1 MTTQTDDTR
10 RILDMLQDGK
20 ITVDEADRLLKALS
34 ESKAGQ
40 TGSAGQAGEAE
51 AAADGADRVRWIRI
65 NIQKPADEDHKAK
78 NVNIRVP
85 IAIVKG
91 GMRLGAIIGT
101 FAGDKAARRMK
112 ADGLDIDVAKISS
125 DLSKMNG
132 PEFDEFLRSL
142 NETNIEID
150 DGKSTVRITAE

>member
-10 RILDMLQDGK
+10 RILDMLQEGK
-20 ITVDEADRLLKALS
+20 ITVDEADRLIKAL
-34 ESKAGQ
+34 
-40 TGSAGQAGEAE
+40 
-51 AAADGADRVRWIRI
+51 GADRPSETATADTTTDGREGIRWIRI
-65 NIQKPADEDHKAK
+65 NIQKVANDAGHKAK

-101 FAGDKAARRMK
+101 FAGEKAARRMK
-112 ADGLDIDVAKISS
+112 AQGLDIDLAKISR
-125 DLSKMNG
+125 DLSQMNG

-150 DGKSTVRITAE
+150 DGKSQVRITAE

>member
-1 MTTQTDDTR
+1 MTTQTADTR
-10 RILDMLQDGK
+10 RILDMLQEGK
-20 ITVDEADRLLKALS
+20 ITVDEADRLIKALS
-34 ESKAGQ
+34 ADRP
-40 TGSAGQAGEAE
+40 AE
-51 AAADGADRVRWIRI
+51 ATPDTTAEGRERVRWIRI
-65 NIQKPADEDHKAK
+65 NIQKPANDAGHKAK

-101 FAGDKAARRMK
+101 FAGEKAARRMK
-112 ADGLDIDVAKISS
+112 AQGLDIDLAKISS
-125 DLSKMNG
+125 DLSQMNG

-150 DGKSTVRITAE
+150 DGKSKVRITAE

>member
-20 ITVDEADRLLKALS
+20 ITVDDADRLIKALC
-34 ESKAGQ
+34 EEQPADTATAG
-40 TGSAGQAGEAE
+40 TPTAGASAE
-51 AAADGADRVRWIRI
+51 RVRWIRI
-65 NIQKPADEDHKAK
+65 NIQKPANDAGHKAK
-78 NVNIRVP
+78 NLNIRVP

-112 ADGLDIDVAKISS
+112 AQGLDIDLAKISS
-125 DLSKMNG
+125 DLSQMNG

-150 DGKSTVRITAE
+150 DGQSQIRITAE

>member
-10 RILDMLQDGK
+10 RILDMLQEGK
-20 ITVDEADRLLKALS
+20 ITVDDAGRLINALTADRRPETA
-34 ESKAGQ
+34 AGD
-40 TGSAGQAGEAE
+40 TAT
-51 AAADGADRVRWIRI
+51 DGRERVRWIRI
-65 NIQKPADEDHKAK
+65 NIQKPANDTGHKAK

-85 IAIVKG
+85 IAIVRG

-101 FAGDKAARRMK
+101 FAGEKAARRMK
-112 ADGLDIDVAKISS
+112 AQGLDIDLAKISS
-125 DLSKMNG
+125 DLSQMNG

-150 DGKSTVRITAE
+150 DGNATVRITAE

>member
-10 RILDMLQDGK
+10 RVLDMLQEGK
-20 ITVDEADRLLKALS
+20 ITVDEADRLIKALS
-34 ESKAGQ
+34 PDR
-40 TGSAGQAGEAE
+40 QAETAT
-51 AAADGADRVRWIRI
+51 ADTAADGPERVRWIRI
-65 NIQKPADEDHKAK
+65 NIQKPANDAGHKAK

-101 FAGDKAARRMK
+101 FAGEKAARRMK
-112 ADGLDIDVAKISS
+112 AQGLDIDLAKISS
-125 DLSKMNG
+125 DLSQMNG

-150 DGKSTVRITAE
+150 DGKSQVRITAE

>member
-1 MTTQTDDTR
+1 MTATQTDETR
-10 RILDMLQDGK
+10 RVLDMLQEGK

-34 ESKAGQ
+34 ADRPPD
-40 TGSAGQAGEAE
+40 TAAAD
-51 AAADGADRVRWIRI
+51 AAADGRDRVRWIRI
-65 NIQKPADEDHKAK
+65 NIQKPANDGHKAK

-85 IAIVKG
+85 IAVVKG

-112 ADGLDIDVAKISS
+112 AQGLDIDLAKISS
-125 DLSKMNG
+125 DLSQMNG

-150 DGKSTVRITAE
+150 DGRSQVRITAE

>member
-10 RILDMLQDGK
+10 RILDMLSQGK
-20 ITVDEADRLLKALS
+20 ITVDEAGRLIQALS
-34 ESKAGQ
+34 ADQ
-40 TGSAGQAGEAE
+40 P
-51 AAADGADRVRWIRI
+51 AAADTPGPGADPKRARWVRI
-65 NIQKPADEDHKAK
+65 NIHKPAKDESHRAK
-78 NVNIRVP
+78 DVNIRVP
-85 IAIVKG
+85 IAVVRG

-101 FAGDKAARRMK
+101 FAGEKAARRMK
-112 ADGLDIDVAKISS
+112 ARGLDIDLAAINS
-125 DLSKMNG
+125 DLSQMNG

>member
-10 RILDMLQDGK
+10 RILDMLQEGK
-20 ITVDEADRLLKALS
+20 ITVDEADRLIKALS
-34 ESKAGQ
+34 ADRP
-40 TGSAGQAGEAE
+40 AE
-51 AAADGADRVRWIRI
+51 MAAADTATDGRERVRWIRI
-65 NIQKPADEDHKAK
+65 NIQKSANDAGHKAK

-112 ADGLDIDVAKISS
+112 AQGLDIDLAKISS
-125 DLSKMNG
+125 DLSQMNG

-150 DGKSTVRITAE
+150 DGKAQVRITAE

>member
-10 RILDMLQDGK
+10 RILDMLREGK
-20 ITVDEADRLLKALS
+20 ITVDEADRLLKAVT
-34 ESKAGQ
+34 AD
-40 TGSAGQAGEAE
+40 APADAA
-51 AAADGADRVRWIRI
+51 AAADPAADGRARPRWIRI
-65 NIQKPADEDHKAK
+65 NIQKPSSEPGHKAK

-85 IAIVKG
+85 IAVVKG

-112 ADGLDIDVAKISS
+112 AQGLDIDMAKISS
-125 DLSKMNG
+125 DLSQMNG

-150 DGKSTVRITAE
+150 DGKSQVRITAE

>member
-1 MTTQTDDTR
+1 MTATHTDDTR
-10 RILDMLQDGK
+10 RVLDLVAQGK
-20 ITVDEADRLLKALS
+20 LTVDEADRLIKALS
-34 ESKAGQ
+34 ADPPPETA
-40 TGSAGQAGEAE
+40 APAE
-51 AAADGADRVRWIRI
+51 DTATDGRERVRWIRI
-65 NIQKPADEDHKAK
+65 NIQKPANDGHKAK

-85 IAIVKG
+85 IAVVKG

-112 ADGLDIDVAKISS
+112 AQGLDIDLAKISS
-125 DLSKMNG
+125 DLSQMNG

-150 DGKSTVRITAE
+150 DGKSQVRITAE